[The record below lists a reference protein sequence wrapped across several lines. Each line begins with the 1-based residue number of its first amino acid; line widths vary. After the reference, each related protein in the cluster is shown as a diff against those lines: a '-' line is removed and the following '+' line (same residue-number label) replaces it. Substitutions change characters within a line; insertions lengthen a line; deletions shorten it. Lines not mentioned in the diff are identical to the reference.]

1 MGPALASGD
10 SMGHYRVVS
19 RLGEGGMGEVYLAT
33 DTRLDRNVALKVLPA
48 AVAHDPGRMERFG
61 REAKAAS
68 ALNHPNVAHIYEIGE
83 AGGIHFMAMEFIEG
97 EPLDRR
103 IAGHPLAVREIAEI
117 GAQVADA
124 LDAAHAKG
132 IVHRDIKPANIMIT
146 ARGHVK
152 VLDFGLA
159 KVTAF
164 GWDKAPDARPP
175 SQAETRFVSSAGALL
190 GTVEYM
196 SPEQALG
203 RPVDHRTD
211 IFSMGVVLYQMATG
225 RMPFEGSSPS
235 ETIARI
241 LEAQP
246 EAMARFNYAL
256 PEELERIVRKCL
268 EKDRERRYQS
278 ARDVMVDL
286 KGLEREREEA
296 PAAHRTSSKLRAVI
310 VDDEDL
316 ARQILRE
323 YLCGELDIEIVGEC
337 ANGFAAVKAVSEHKP
352 DLLFLDV
359 QMPKL
364 DGFEVLELIDR
375 EVAVVFVTAFDQ
387 YAMKAFDAAAVDYLL
402 KPFGVERLQTA
413 LQRVRRRLGE
423 NQPMPAAVELKEAA
437 RPPEQSLQR
446 IVVKDG
452 ARVHIIPVEKLDYA
466 EAQDDYVSLH
476 SEKKNFLKQQTIS
489 SLEASLDP
497 ARFVRVHR
505 SFIVNLEKIAKIE
518 PYTKDARLA
527 LLVDGS
533 QIPVSRAGYA
543 RLRELLER

>member
-1 MGPALASGD
+1 MEPSLASGD
-10 SMGHYRVVS
+10 QVAHYRIVS

-33 DTRLDRNVALKVLPA
+33 DTRLDRSVALKVLPT
-48 AVAHDPGRMERFG
+48 AVAHDPMRMERFD

-83 AGGIHFMAMEFIEG
+83 DRGIHFLVMEFIEG
-97 EPLDRR
+97 QALDRR
-103 IAGHPLAVREIAEI
+103 IDGRTLAVPELAEI

-132 IVHRDIKPANIMIT
+132 IVHRDIKPANIIIT
-146 ARGHVK
+146 PRGIAK

-159 KVTAF
+159 KVAEPRGSALET
-164 GWDKAPDARPP
+164 
-175 SQAETRFVSSAGALL
+175 QMETRVLSAAGTLL

-211 IFSMGVVLYQMATG
+211 LFSLGVVLYQMATG
-225 RMPFEGSSPS
+225 RLPFQGSNAS

-241 LEAQP
+241 LDDSPA
-246 EAMARFNYAL
+246 AMARFNYDV
-256 PEELERIVRKCL
+256 PEDLDRIVRKCL

-278 ARDVMVDL
+278 ARDLMVDL
-286 KGLEREREEA
+286 KGLTRGRETAGPRRQPGA
-296 PAAHRTSSKLRAVI
+296 KIRAVI

-323 YLCGELDIEIVGEC
+323 YLKSEEDVEIVAEC
-337 ANGFAAVKAVSEHKP
+337 GNGFAAVKTVTEQKP

-364 DGFEVLELIDR
+364 DGFEVLELVDR

-402 KPFGVERLQTA
+402 KPFGADRLQTA
-413 LQRVRRRLGE
+413 L
-423 NQPMPAAVELKEAA
+423 AA
-437 RPPEQSLQR
+437 RAAPAGRKPTHAGGRRTE
-446 IVVKDG
+446 IGG
-452 ARVHIIPVEKLDYA
+452 ARA
-466 EAQDDYVSLH
+466 EP
-476 SEKKNFLKQQTIS
+476 I
-489 SLEASLDP
+489 
-497 ARFVRVHR
+497 R
-505 SFIVNLEKIAKIE
+505 
-518 PYTKDARLA
+518 
-527 LLVDGS
+527 
-533 QIPVSRAGYA
+533 
-543 RLRELLER
+543 

>member
-1 MGPALASGD
+1 MEPALTPGSSIA
-10 SMGHYRVVS
+10 HYRIVA

-33 DTRLDRNVALKVLPA
+33 DTRLDRSVALKVLPPA
-48 AVAHDPGRMERFG
+48 LARDPDRMERFD
-61 REAKAAS
+61 REARAAS

-83 AGGIHFMAMEFIEG
+83 TNGIHFLAMEFIEG

-103 IAGHPLAVREIAEI
+103 IAGKPLPVQDIAGI
-117 GAQVADA
+117 GRQIAAA

-146 ARGHVK
+146 PRGHVK

-159 KVTAF
+159 KF
-164 GWDKAPDARPP
+164 GGAGSTP
-175 SQAETRFVSSAGALL
+175 SSQMETRVLSTAGALV
-190 GTVEYM
+190 GTVQYM

-203 RPVDHRTD
+203 RLVDHRTD
-211 IFSMGVVLYQMATG
+211 IFSLGVVLYQMATG
-225 RMPFEGSSPS
+225 RAPFEGSTPS

-241 LEAQP
+241 LETQP
-246 EAMARFNYAL
+246 EAMARFNYEL
-256 PEELERIVRKCL
+256 PVELDRIVRKCL

-278 ARDVMVDL
+278 ARDLEVDL
-286 KGLEREREEA
+286 QGLVREQPVNRA
-296 PAAHRTSSKLRAVI
+296 GSRIRAVI

-316 ARQILRE
+316 SRQILRE
-323 YLCGELDIEIVGEC
+323 YLKKEPDIEIVAEC

-364 DGFEVLELIDR
+364 DGFEVLELVDR

-402 KPFGVERLQTA
+402 KPFGQDRLENA
-413 LQRVRRRLGE
+413 LQRVRRRLGAQ
-423 NQPMPAAVELKEAA
+423 QPAPLATDLKIAA
-437 RPPEQSLQR
+437 RAPHEHTER
-446 IVVKDG
+446 VVVKDG
-452 ARVHIIPVEKLDYA
+452 SRVHIIPVSKLDYA

-476 SEKKNFLKQQTIS
+476 SEKKSYLKQQTIS

-505 SFIVNLEKIAKIE
+505 SFLVNLERIARIE
-518 PYTKDARLA
+518 PYTKDTHVVRLA
-527 LLVDGS
+527 DGAE
-533 QIPVSRAGYA
+533 IPVSRAGYA
-543 RLRELLER
+543 RLKELLER

>member
-1 MGPALASGD
+1 MEPSLVSGD
-10 SMGHYRVVS
+10 QVAHYRIVS

-33 DTRLDRNVALKVLPA
+33 DTRLDRSVALKVLPT
-48 AVAHDPGRMERFG
+48 AVAHDPMRMERFD

-83 AGGIHFMAMEFIEG
+83 DRGIHFLVMEFIEG
-97 EPLDRR
+97 QALDRR
-103 IAGHPLAVREIAEI
+103 IDGRTLAVPELAEI

-132 IVHRDIKPANIMIT
+132 IVHRDIKPANIIIT
-146 ARGHVK
+146 PRGIAK

-159 KVTAF
+159 KVAEPRGSAIET
-164 GWDKAPDARPP
+164 
-175 SQAETRFVSSAGALL
+175 QVETRVLSAAGTLL

-211 IFSMGVVLYQMATG
+211 LFSLGVVLYQMATG
-225 RMPFEGSSPS
+225 RLPFEGSNPS
-235 ETIARI
+235 ETIAHI
-241 LEAQP
+241 LDDSPA
-246 EAMARFNYAL
+246 AMARFNYDV
-256 PEELERIVRKCL
+256 PEDLDRIVRKCL

-278 ARDVMVDL
+278 ARDLMVDL
-286 KGLEREREEA
+286 KGLTRERETA
-296 PAAHRTSSKLRAVI
+296 GPRRQPGGKIRAVI

-323 YLCGELDIEIVGEC
+323 YLKSEEDVEIVAEC
-337 ANGFAAVKAVSEHKP
+337 GNGFAAVKTVTEQKP

-364 DGFEVLELIDR
+364 DGFEVLELVDR

-402 KPFGVERLQTA
+402 KPFGADRLRTA
-413 LQRVRRRLGE
+413 LERVRRRLGE
-423 NQPMPAAVELKEAA
+423 NRPMPAIADLKSAA
-437 RPPEQSLQR
+437 RAPGQYVER

-452 ARVHIIPVEKLDYA
+452 SRVHVIPVGKLDFA
-466 EAQDDYVSLH
+466 EAQDDYVSLR
-476 SEKKNFLKQQTIS
+476 SEKKNYLKQQTIS

-505 SFIVNLEKIAKIE
+505 SFLVNLERIAKIE

-527 LLVDGS
+527 MLSDGS
-533 QIPVSRAGYA
+533 QVPVSRAGYA
-543 RLRELLER
+543 RLKELLER

>member
-1 MGPALASGD
+1 MEPSLVSGD
-10 SMGHYRVVS
+10 QVAHYRIVS

-33 DTRLDRNVALKVLPA
+33 DTRLDRSVALKVLPT
-48 AVAHDPGRMERFG
+48 AVAHDPMRMERFD

-83 AGGIHFMAMEFIEG
+83 DRGIHFLVMEFIEG
-97 EPLDRR
+97 QALDRR
-103 IAGHPLAVREIAEI
+103 IDGRTLAVPELAEI

-132 IVHRDIKPANIMIT
+132 IVHRDIKPANIIIT
-146 ARGHVK
+146 PRGIAK

-159 KVTAF
+159 KVAEPRGSAIET
-164 GWDKAPDARPP
+164 
-175 SQAETRFVSSAGALL
+175 QVETRVLSAAGTLL

-211 IFSMGVVLYQMATG
+211 LFSLGVVLYQMATG
-225 RMPFEGSSPS
+225 RLPFEGSNPS

-241 LEAQP
+241 LDDSPA
-246 EAMARFNYAL
+246 AMARFNYDV
-256 PEELERIVRKCL
+256 PEDLDRIVRKCL

-278 ARDVMVDL
+278 ARDLMVDL
-286 KGLEREREEA
+286 KGLTRERETA
-296 PAAHRTSSKLRAVI
+296 GPRRQPGAKIRAVI

-323 YLCGELDIEIVGEC
+323 YLRGEEDVEIVAEC
-337 ANGFAAVKAVSEHKP
+337 GNGFAAVKTVTEQKP

-364 DGFEVLELIDR
+364 DGFEVLELVDR

-402 KPFGVERLQTA
+402 KPFGADRLRTA
-413 LQRVRRRLGE
+413 LERVRRRLGE
-423 NQPMPAAVELKEAA
+423 NQPMPAIADLKSAA
-437 RPPEQSLQR
+437 RAPGQYVER

-452 ARVHIIPVEKLDYA
+452 SRVHVIPVGKLDFA
-466 EAQDDYVSLH
+466 EAQDDYVSLR
-476 SEKKNFLKQQTIS
+476 SEKKNYLKQQTIS

-505 SFIVNLEKIAKIE
+505 SFLVNLERIAKIE

-527 LLVDGS
+527 MLSDGS
-533 QIPVSRAGYA
+533 QVPVSRAGYA
-543 RLRELLER
+543 RLKELLER

>member
-1 MGPALASGD
+1 MEPSLASGD
-10 SMGHYRVVS
+10 QVAHYRIVS

-33 DTRLDRNVALKVLPA
+33 DTRLDRSVALKVLPT
-48 AVAHDPGRMERFG
+48 AVAHDPMRMERFD

-83 AGGIHFMAMEFIEG
+83 DHGIHFLVMEFIEG
-97 EPLDRR
+97 QALDRQIDGR
-103 IAGHPLAVREIAEI
+103 TLPVPELAEI

-132 IVHRDIKPANIMIT
+132 IVHRDIKPANIIIT
-146 ARGHVK
+146 PRGIAK

-159 KVTAF
+159 KVTEPRGSALET
-164 GWDKAPDARPP
+164 
-175 SQAETRFVSSAGALL
+175 QMETRVLSSAGTLL

-211 IFSMGVVLYQMATG
+211 LFSLGVVLYQMATG
-225 RMPFEGSSPS
+225 RLPFQGSNPS

-241 LEAQP
+241 LDDSPA
-246 EAMARFNYAL
+246 AMARFNYDV
-256 PEELERIVRKCL
+256 PEDLDRIVRKCL

-278 ARDVMVDL
+278 ARDLMVDL
-286 KGLEREREEA
+286 KGLTRERETA
-296 PAAHRTSSKLRAVI
+296 GPRRQPGAKIRAVI

-323 YLCGELDIEIVGEC
+323 YLRGEEDVEIVAEC
-337 ANGFAAVKAVSEHKP
+337 GNGFAAVKTVTEQKP

-364 DGFEVLELIDR
+364 DGFEVLELVDR

-402 KPFGVERLQTA
+402 KPFGADRLRTAVE
-413 LQRVRRRLGE
+413 RVRRRLGE
-423 NQPMPAAVELKEAA
+423 NQPMPAVADLKSAA
-437 RPPEQSLQR
+437 RAPGQYVER

-452 ARVHIIPVEKLDYA
+452 SRVHVIPVGKLDFA
-466 EAQDDYVSLH
+466 EAQDDYVSLR
-476 SEKKNFLKQQTIS
+476 SEKKNYLKQQTIS

-505 SFIVNLEKIAKIE
+505 SFIVNLERIAKIE

-527 LLVDGS
+527 MLADGS
-533 QIPVSRAGYA
+533 QVPVSRAGYA
-543 RLRELLER
+543 RLKELLER

>member
-1 MGPALASGD
+1 MEPALTAGESIGP
-10 SMGHYRVVS
+10 YRIQS
-19 RLGEGGMGEVYLAT
+19 CLGEGGMGEVYLAT
-33 DTRLDRNVALKVLPA
+33 DTRLDRNVALKILPPA
-48 AVAHDPGRMERFG
+48 LAQDRERMERFNW
-61 REAKAAS
+61 EARAAS

-83 AGGIHFMAMEFIEG
+83 ARGIHFLAMEFIEG
-97 EPLDRR
+97 EPLESR
-103 IAGHPLAVREIAEI
+103 IDGKPLAIAEI
-117 GAQVADA
+117 SQIGSEIADA
-124 LDAAHAKG
+124 LDAAHSKG

-146 ARGHVK
+146 ERGHVK

-159 KVTAF
+159 KVV
-164 GWDKAPDARPP
+164 DSPRAPSR
-175 SQAETRFVSSAGALL
+175 SQLETRYVSTAGALL

-203 RPVDHRTD
+203 RAVDHRSD
-211 IFSMGVVLYQMATG
+211 IFSLGVVLYQMATG
-225 RMPFEGSSPS
+225 RVPFAGATPT

-246 EAMARFNYAL
+246 EAMARFNYDL
-256 PEELERIVRKCL
+256 PEALERIVRKCL

-286 KGLEREREEA
+286 QELSREHETA
-296 PAAHRTSSKLRAVI
+296 PAIARTSSKIRAVI

-316 ARQILRE
+316 ARQLLRE
-323 YLCGELDIEIVGEC
+323 YLKGEHDVEIVAEC

-352 DLLFLDV
+352 DLMFLDV

-364 DGFEVLELIDR
+364 DGFEVLELVDR

-402 KPFGVERLQTA
+402 KPFGPDRLQTA

-423 NQPMPAAVELKEAA
+423 NQPMPVAADLKVAA
-437 RPPEQSLQR
+437 RAPDQFIER

-452 ARVHIIPVEKLDYA
+452 SRVQIIPVGRLDYA

-476 SEKKNFLKQQTIS
+476 SEKKSYLKQQTIS
-489 SLEASLDP
+489 SLESALDP

-505 SFIVNLEKIAKIE
+505 SFIVNLERIAKIE
-518 PYTKDARLA
+518 PYTKDTRVV
-527 LLVDGS
+527 LLSDGS

-543 RLRELLER
+543 RLKELLER

>member
-1 MGPALASGD
+1 MEPALTPGSSIA
-10 SMGHYRVVS
+10 HYRIVA

-33 DTRLDRNVALKVLPA
+33 DTRLDRSVALKVLPPA
-48 AVAHDPGRMERFG
+48 LARDPDRMERFD
-61 REAKAAS
+61 REARAAS

-83 AGGIHFMAMEFIEG
+83 ADGIHFLAMEFIEG

-103 IAGHPLAVREIAEI
+103 IAGKPLPVQDIAGI
-117 GAQVADA
+117 GRQIAAA

-146 ARGHVK
+146 PRGHAK

-159 KVTAF
+159 KF
-164 GWDKAPDARPP
+164 GGAGSTP
-175 SQAETRFVSSAGALL
+175 SSQMETRVLSTAGALV
-190 GTVEYM
+190 GTVQYM

-203 RPVDHRTD
+203 RLVDHRTD
-211 IFSMGVVLYQMATG
+211 IFSLGVVLYQMATG
-225 RMPFEGSSPS
+225 RAPFEGSTPS

-241 LEAQP
+241 LETQP
-246 EAMARFNYAL
+246 EAMARFNYEL
-256 PEELERIVRKCL
+256 PVELDRIVRKCL

-278 ARDVMVDL
+278 ARDLEVDL
-286 KGLEREREEA
+286 QGLVREQPVNRA
-296 PAAHRTSSKLRAVI
+296 GSRIRAVI

-316 ARQILRE
+316 SRQILRE
-323 YLCGELDIEIVGEC
+323 YLKKEPDIEIVAEC

-364 DGFEVLELIDR
+364 DGFEVLELVDR

-402 KPFGVERLQTA
+402 KPFGQDRLENA
-413 LQRVRRRLGE
+413 LQRVRRRLGAQ
-423 NQPMPAAVELKEAA
+423 QPAPLATDLKIAA
-437 RPPEQSLQR
+437 RAPHEHTER
-446 IVVKDG
+446 VVVKDG
-452 ARVHIIPVEKLDYA
+452 SRVHIIPVSKLDYA

-476 SEKKNFLKQQTIS
+476 SEKKSYLKQQTIS

-505 SFIVNLEKIAKIE
+505 SFLVNLERIARIE
-518 PYTKDARLA
+518 PYTKDTHVVRLA
-527 LLVDGS
+527 DGAE
-533 QIPVSRAGYA
+533 IPVSRAGYA
-543 RLRELLER
+543 RLKELLER

>member
-1 MGPALASGD
+1 MEPSLASGD
-10 SMGHYRVVS
+10 QVAHYRIVS

-33 DTRLDRNVALKVLPA
+33 DTRLDRSVALKVLPT
-48 AVAHDPGRMERFG
+48 AVAHDPVRMARFD

-83 AGGIHFMAMEFIEG
+83 DRSIHFLVMEFIEG
-97 EPLDRR
+97 QALDRR
-103 IAGHPLAVREIAEI
+103 IDGRALAVPELAEI
-117 GAQVADA
+117 GAQIADA

-132 IVHRDIKPANIMIT
+132 IVHRDIKPANIIIT
-146 ARGHVK
+146 PRGSAK

-159 KVTAF
+159 KVAEPRGPALGT
-164 GWDKAPDARPP
+164 
-175 SQAETRFVSSAGALL
+175 QMETRALSTAGALI

-211 IFSMGVVLYQMATG
+211 LFSLGVVLYQMATG
-225 RMPFEGSSPS
+225 RLPFEGSNPS

-241 LEAQP
+241 LDDSPA
-246 EAMARFNYAL
+246 AMARFNYDV
-256 PEELERIVRKCL
+256 PEDLDRIVRKCL

-278 ARDVMVDL
+278 ARDLMVDL
-286 KGLEREREEA
+286 KGLARERETA
-296 PAAHRTSSKLRAVI
+296 GPRRSPGAKIRAVI

-323 YLCGELDIEIVGEC
+323 YLRGEEDIEIVAEC
-337 ANGFAAVKAVSEHKP
+337 ANGFAAVKAVAEQEP
-352 DLLFLDV
+352 DLMFLDI

-364 DGFEVLELIDR
+364 DGFEVLELVDR

-402 KPFGVERLQTA
+402 KPFAADRLRTA
-413 LQRVRRRLGE
+413 LERVRRRLGE
-423 NQPMPAAVELKEAA
+423 NQPMPAVSDLKSAA
-437 RPPEQSLQR
+437 RAPGQYVER

-452 ARVHIIPVEKLDYA
+452 SRVHVIPVGKLDFA
-466 EAQDDYVSLH
+466 EAQDDYVSLR
-476 SEKKNFLKQQTIS
+476 SEKRNYLKQQTIS

-505 SFIVNLEKIAKIE
+505 SFIVNLERIAKIE

-527 LLVDGS
+527 MLADGS
-533 QIPVSRAGYA
+533 QVPVSRAGYA
-543 RLRELLER
+543 RLKELLER